1 MYRSYSYSNMPQ
13 AKNTFTEKERSATV
27 QPPLQT
33 SAVTEQVKCSEKMPL
48 TSSDHSLLFGLK
60 TDDLILIAIICA
72 LLINRCE
79 DKLLLLAL
87 AYIFFS
93 DYYN

>member
-13 AKNTFTEKERSATV
+13 PKNTFTEKEKSAAV
-27 QPPLQT
+27 QLPPQT
-33 SAVTEQVKCSEKMPL
+33 SPLPTQVKKPEQVPL
-48 TSSDHSLLFGLK
+48 TSTERSLPFGLK

-72 LLINRCE
+72 LLINRCD

-93 DYYN
+93 DYYG

>member
-13 AKNTFTEKERSATV
+13 AKNTFKETEKPAPK
-27 QPPLQT
+27 QNLMQT
-33 SAVTEQVKCSEKMPL
+33 SSL
-48 TSSDHSLLFGLK
+48 SSSDKAEPVSAKPNVRRILPYGLK
-60 TDDLILIAIICA
+60 NDDLILLAIICA
-72 LLINRCE
+72 LLLNHCE

-93 DYYN
+93 DYHD